1 MHLSASQ
8 TRIWKAGAHQGIT
21 SYAFETVRG
30 EDFVITDGLAE
41 IADA

>member
-1 MHLSASQ
+1 M
-8 TRIWKAGAHQGIT
+8 RDGVT

-41 IADA
+41 ITEGS